1 MSNELYLVGHCMF
14 LYFYVVCF
22 STLFWDSVKWLGS
35 SWSIQVLFL
44 RFVRLDRNSF
54 LPRADYWRRDPAGLW
69 VSLHAAPSPLWNSV
83 LWASVISLT
92 LTSVFSTHGVCWTQ
106 PVSSPLSEVGQVSQA
121 GKLGDPGPYLILI
134 SRISG
139 FVHCVLLPEPT
150 VLQAVYIH
158 FIRLIFVVMVLGGAV
173 GLEEAVWPG
182 VWLRTSYLIHLL
194 EWISGILNFFLF
206 YNCPLLT
213 WWNWQSDLCVSCD
226 KVIMLFTPA
235 GQCDPSPQWLV

>member
-83 LWASVISLT
+83 LRASVISLT
-92 LTSVFSTHGVCWTQ
+92 LTSVFSTHGVCWTP

-121 GKLGDPGPYLILI
+121 GKTGRSWALPHSHFPYFRLRSLRFVAGAHCLASCLHTFYPSHFCRDGFGWGSWAGRGGLAWGLTSDKLLNSSLGVD
-134 SRISG
+134 
-139 FVHCVLLPEPT
+139 
-150 VLQAVYIH
+150 
-158 FIRLIFVVMVLGGAV
+158 IRDF
-173 GLEEAVWPG
+173 E
-182 VWLRTSYLIHLL
+182 
-194 EWISGILNFFLF
+194 FFSFL
-206 YNCPLLT
+206 
-213 WWNWQSDLCVSCD
+213 
-226 KVIMLFTPA
+226 
-235 GQCDPSPQWLV
+235 